1 MQKEG
6 IVFGRYLL
14 SGQNSDEKSVQLYS
28 NAHNFRDLAVP
39 ADQKKLFE
47 FVLQNSWSLGAI
59 DSALAFSNPNHILRK
74 KLLVMSAILECRPQY
89 AHLFLPKKRSPFY
102 FIVFLWIGVRAAC
115 KAVFGKFLMMIAA

>member
-14 SGQNSDEKSVQLYS
+14 SGQNPDEKSVQLYS
-28 NAHNFRDLAVP
+28 NAHNYRDLSVP
-39 ADQKKLFE
+39 MDQKKLFE

-74 KLLVMSAILECRPQY
+74 KLLVMSAILECQPQY

-102 FIVFLWIGVRAAC
+102 FIVFLWIGFRAAC